1 MVYQL
6 VFADSRPPRNVLCFG
21 PTQPSLLPPPVLRLG
36 RAILAIRARRAE
48 PSSVSGPRPGGWG
61 LSPLVSPPT
70 VSCPG
75 FARGGEVL
83 PGIQVD
89 DCLITQVTSGAVRVG
104 GDYQRTRVRE
114 LRSSVTQP
122 ATLST
127 MRRSHS
133 FLYIPTWRTLSRSSP
148 AFCSCCE
155 QRLLKACAF
164 D

>member
-21 PTQPSLLPPPVLRLG
+21 LTQPSLLPPPVLRLG

-89 DCLITQVTSGAVRVG
+89 DCLITQVTSGAGTAV
-104 GDYQRTRVRE
+104 QRDAACHPEHDAPFAQLFVH
-114 LRSSVTQP
+114 
-122 ATLST
+122 
-127 MRRSHS
+127 SHVAD
-133 FLYIPTWRTLSRSSP
+133 T
-148 AFCSCCE
+148 
-155 QRLLKACAF
+155 
-164 D
+164 

>member
-89 DCLITQVTSGAVRVG
+89 NCLITQVTSGAGTAV
-104 GDYQRTRVRE
+104 QRDAACHPE
-114 LRSSVTQP
+114 HDAPFAQLFIH
-122 ATLST
+122 
-127 MRRSHS
+127 SHVAD
-133 FLYIPTWRTLSRSSP
+133 T
-148 AFCSCCE
+148 
-155 QRLLKACAF
+155 
-164 D
+164 

>member
-21 PTQPSLLPPPVLRLG
+21 QTQPSLLPPPVLRLG

-89 DCLITQVTSGAVRVG
+89 DCLITQVTSGAGTAV
-104 GDYQRTRVRE
+104 QRDAACHPE
-114 LRSSVTQP
+114 HDAPFAQLFIH
-122 ATLST
+122 
-127 MRRSHS
+127 SHVAD
-133 FLYIPTWRTLSRSSP
+133 T
-148 AFCSCCE
+148 
-155 QRLLKACAF
+155 
-164 D
+164 

>member
-21 PTQPSLLPPPVLRLG
+21 LTQPSLLPPPVLRLG

-89 DCLITQVTSGAVRVG
+89 DCLITQVTSGAGTAV
-104 GDYQRTRVRE
+104 QRDAACHPE
-114 LRSSVTQP
+114 HDAPFAQLFIH
-122 ATLST
+122 
-127 MRRSHS
+127 SHVAD
-133 FLYIPTWRTLSRSSP
+133 T
-148 AFCSCCE
+148 
-155 QRLLKACAF
+155 
-164 D
+164 

>member
-21 PTQPSLLPPPVLRLG
+21 QTQPSLLPPPVLRLG

-75 FARGGEVL
+75 FTRGGEVL

-89 DCLITQVTSGAVRVG
+89 NCLITQVTSGAGTAV
-104 GDYQRTRVRE
+104 QRDAACHPE
-114 LRSSVTQP
+114 HDAPFAQLFIH
-122 ATLST
+122 
-127 MRRSHS
+127 SHVAD
-133 FLYIPTWRTLSRSSP
+133 T
-148 AFCSCCE
+148 
-155 QRLLKACAF
+155 
-164 D
+164 